1 MNREASSDVELVGE
15 HKPSGGAMVTR
26 LLHEILLFYCMVAF
40 VTGIVIAGVTL
51 LG

>member
-1 MNREASSDVELVGE
+1 VVA
-15 HKPSGGAMVTR
+15 R
-26 LLHEILLFYCMVAF
+26 LLHEMLLFYCMVAF